1 MPFIKV
7 IIKIIYSY
15 IILYKKKFLLKIYI
29 LNYIAILVKTVKSIS
44 FVLRPS
50 IE

>member
-15 IILYKKKFLLKIYI
+15 IIIYI
-29 LNYIAILVKTVKSIS
+29 KKIFTKNLYIKLYSNTS
-44 FVLRPS
+44 
-50 IE
+50 ENG